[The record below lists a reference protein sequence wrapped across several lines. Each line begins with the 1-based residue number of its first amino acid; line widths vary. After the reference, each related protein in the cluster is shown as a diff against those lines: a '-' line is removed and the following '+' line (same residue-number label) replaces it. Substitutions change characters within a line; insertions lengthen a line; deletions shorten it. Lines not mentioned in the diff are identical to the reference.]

1 MLAYATATNEK
12 VVSCILCSPLAL
24 YIHPVEFVT
33 VSPAFSSAPAFFVCL
48 ISFSFVS
55 IFHFKSSQTLFF
67 FYPYMSDNPQPFFL
81 SLSLFNKM
89 HLKRPE
95 ILCDIL
101 LSPCFVLLRGSRGG
115 RSPFISAPPGGEGGS
130 GGGEDVCSYTPLVSH
145 TQTHTQPFLPLF
157 FFGNSPE
164 SWLE

>member
-67 FYPYMSDNPQPFFL
+67 FYPYMSDNPQLFSL

-101 LSPCFVLLRGSRGG
+101 LSPCFVLS
-115 RSPFISAPPGGEGGS
+115 EEV
-130 GGGEDVCSYTPLVSH
+130 GEDGALLYQRHLGVREVAGEVRMFAHIPLLSH
-145 TQTHTQPFLPLF
+145 IHKHTHNPSSPSFFLATVQ
-157 FFGNSPE
+157 SPG
-164 SWLE
+164 